1 MKQILIIA
9 IPLLCFATLIANSQ
23 TKMSRSEYIDAYKW
37 LAISEMHRSGI
48 PASIKMAQGCL
59 ESGNGNSSLARK
71 SNNHFGIKCRNDW
84 KGARVYHSD
93 DKINECF
100 RKYPSVEESYTD
112 HTNFLQQN
120 TRYSHLFKLDCTD
133 YKAWAHGLKAAGYAT
148 NPKYAQ
154 LVIKIIEDE
163 KLYLLDNVTPEQLAE
178 FSKQLIA
185 VEINEPFVSQV
196 SKAKNKVIESF
207 GNITL
212 NPFALREVLSV
223 NGLEAIKAKQG
234 DTYESI
240 ARELNMKLWEVHLY
254 NDLSRKA
261 EVPENNSIIYLQR
274 KRFSAPKGFETH
286 TVRSGESMWSIS
298 QKYGIRVNRLYRLN
312 RMNGD
317 DAIRVGEILYLRKK
331 KPKSIMLS
339 E

>member
-9 IPLLCFATLIANSQ
+9 IPLLFFATLIANSQ
-23 TKMSRSEYIDAYKW
+23 TKMSRSEYIDAYKG

-59 ESGNGNSSLARK
+59 ESENGNSSLARK

-84 KGARVYHSD
+84 KGARVYHND

-100 RKYPSVEESYTD
+100 RKYTSVEESYTD
-112 HTNFLQQN
+112 HTRFLQEN
-120 TRYSHLFKLDCTD
+120 ARYAHLFKLDRTD

-154 LVIKIIEDE
+154 LVIKIIEEE
-163 KLYLLDNVTPEQLAE
+163 KLYLLDKVTPEQLAGIE
-178 FSKQLIA
+178 QPKSS
-185 VEINEPFVSQV
+185 NDDSEPFASQV

-212 NPFALREVLSV
+212 NPFASREVLEV
-223 NGLEAIKAKQG
+223 NGLQAIKAKQG

-240 ARELNMKLWEVHLY
+240 AREFNMKLWEVHLY
-254 NDLSRKA
+254 NDLSREA
-261 EVPENNSIIYLQR
+261 EVPENNDIIYLQR
-274 KRFSAPKGFETH
+274 KRYAAPKGAETH
-286 TVRSGESMWSIS
+286 TVRSGESMWSIA

-312 RMNGD
+312 RMKGNE
-317 DAIRVGEILYLRKK
+317 APRVGEVLFLRNK
-331 KPKSIMLS
+331 KPK